1 MSERAKIKH
10 EYDSKNHHF
19 NHTKWRHEDRPYLA
33 NMVKSFITSGESHAL
48 YDASRRLGSGNYAN
62 LGVAGGKS
70 VNCLAWGLKAH
81 GHQGKVYAVDT
92 YGYKNHSMEQVRE
105 RLISVHEYVE
115 YCQGWTS
122 EWAPR
127 LHDVPFKFVFI
138 DADHSYEHV
147 KEDFEMW
154 SPMVEVGG
162 EVAFHDC
169 NLETVHRFIQEIDL
183 TKWKMVQ
190 HLCTLKFFKKL

>member
-1 MSERAKIKH
+1 MAERPKVQSEYNAKT
-10 EYDSKNHHF
+10 HHF
-19 NHTKWRHEDRPYLA
+19 KHTEWKKEDRPYLA
-33 NMVKSFITSGESHAL
+33 NMVKSFITSSESHLL

-70 VNCLAWGLKAH
+70 VNCLAWGLKVG

-92 YGYKNHSMEQVRE
+92 YGYKNHSMEQVKA
-105 RLISVHEYVE
+105 RLATVDEYIE
-115 YCQGWTS
+115 YCQGLTS

-127 LHDVPFKFVFI
+127 LQDVKFKFAFI

-154 SPMVEVGG
+154 SPLIEVGG
-162 EVAFHDC
+162 EVALHDC
-169 NLETVHRFIQEIDL
+169 NLETVHRFVKEIDPKQWSL
-183 TKWKMVQ
+183 VRHMCVTKV
-190 HLCTLKFFKKL
+190 FKKL